1 MAFGGTRQIHKGK
14 ANHDK
19 LLEGVIALEEV
30 VSTTLGPMGRNVI
43 LERSYSES
51 KTTKDG
57 VTVAADM
64 FLEDNVAN
72 IGMQLVKQVSQNTA
86 KDAGDGPQPLY
97 SKILTP
103 EGFIK
108 MKDVKVGTRICGT
121 NNTIQNVIGVYP
133 KGVKDV
139 YELTTSDGRKMECCE
154 DHLFTVITHYGAVK
168 TLTVKEILKE
178 GIYKEKQGHK
188 QYNFYLPLTSVQ
200 FEQNDDLPI
209 DPYLLGI
216 LLGDGYFSNTRSS
229 IEISLALDQDWIL
242 DKITLPEGCKFSVKK
257 IPEKNYIKVRIIGTK
272 DGKSIIKKLLK
283 PLGLLGIH
291 SDDKFIPKSYLYS
304 NFTNRESLLQ
314 GLLDSDGH
322 FNKRGLFE
330 YGTISKQLNK
340 DFIELNR
347 SLGIPIYNYTLE
359 RKENDASFGKKPIH
373 RTYQLKG
380 YKNGLKIE
388 SIVKTNKSTEMQCIK
403 VDNPDNLYITDDYIV
418 THNTTTSTLL
428 ARHLFE
434 QGLKAINNGEIK
446 PIHLK
451 RELLKLTKE
460 ITEEIQANAKQ
471 ISDDLEYLKSVAYIS
486 CNNDEEISALLN
498 DIIDQT
504 KGEGQIIMEDSPSDE
519 TYFKVDHGIV
529 LETSYISP
537 AFFEKRNQSEDIFG
551 NMLVAV
557 TNYKIDFYEDIQNWV
572 GRARSEGKGLL
583 IFAEELQGS
592 AKTNIINIIE
602 QIKFPIAVVKTPYN
616 GTMRRKVLE
625 DLAILTGGKFIDR
638 DKGYILADLH
648 KKEDGFFGEIESCK
662 ITTDATVLSGYKGN
676 LELIEERKKNIE
688 KLIPTLPDLAVQNRH
703 KQRLSELFSGF
714 VSKIYV
720 GGASDLEKSETKY
733 RVEDAIEAIK
743 SAVSEGVVAGGG
755 SFFAKIS
762 KKLEENTSVGAKI
775 MAYTLKQPLLKML
788 ENADMDSSLAE
799 QVACSTDLNYGLDIA
814 TGEFTNL
821 LEAKVIDPA
830 KVLRVSLQNAV
841 SVASNLLLTSVTLT
855 YDEKFVRY
863 NNPNVPVKIE

>member
-86 KDAGDGPQPLY
+86 KTVGDG
-97 SKILTP
+97 
-103 EGFIK
+103 
-108 MKDVKVGTRICGT
+108 
-121 NNTIQNVIGVYP
+121 
-133 KGVKDV
+133 
-139 YELTTSDGRKMECCE
+139 
-154 DHLFTVITHYGAVK
+154 
-168 TLTVKEILKE
+168 
-178 GIYKEKQGHK
+178 
-188 QYNFYLPLTSVQ
+188 
-200 FEQNDDLPI
+200 
-209 DPYLLGI
+209 
-216 LLGDGYFSNTRSS
+216 
-229 IEISLALDQDWIL
+229 
-242 DKITLPEGCKFSVKK
+242 
-257 IPEKNYIKVRIIGTK
+257 
-272 DGKSIIKKLLK
+272 
-283 PLGLLGIH
+283 
-291 SDDKFIPKSYLYS
+291 
-304 NFTNRESLLQ
+304 
-314 GLLDSDGH
+314 
-322 FNKRGLFE
+322 
-330 YGTISKQLNK
+330 
-340 DFIELNR
+340 
-347 SLGIPIYNYTLE
+347 
-359 RKENDASFGKKPIH
+359 
-373 RTYQLKG
+373 
-380 YKNGLKIE
+380 
-388 SIVKTNKSTEMQCIK
+388 
-403 VDNPDNLYITDDYIV
+403 
-418 THNTTTSTLL
+418 TTTSTIL

-434 QGLKAINNGEIK
+434 QGLKAIDNGEIK

-460 ITEEIQANAKQ
+460 ITEKIQSNAKQ
-471 ISDDLEYLKSVAYIS
+471 ISDDIKYLKSVAYIS
-486 CNNDEEISALLN
+486 CNNDAELSVLLN

-572 GRARSEGKGLL
+572 GRAKSEGKGLL

-602 QIKFPIAVVKTPYN
+602 QIKFPIAVVKTPYLSN
-616 GTMRRKVLE
+616 MRRKVLE

-648 KKEDGFFGEIESCK
+648 KKEDGYFGEIESCK

-676 LELIEERKKNIE
+676 PELIEERRNNIE
-688 KLIPTLPDLAVQNRH
+688 KLIPTLPDLAVQTRH
-703 KQRLSELFSGF
+703 RQRLNELFSGF

-755 SFFAKIS
+755 SFFAKIA
-762 KKLEENTSVGAKI
+762 KELEAESSVGAKI
-775 MAYTLKQPLLKML
+775 MAHTLKQPLLKML

-799 QVACSTDLNYGLDIA
+799 QVANNPDLNYGLDIA
-814 TGEFTNL
+814 AGEFTNL